1 MKNVFNKMKGATKGD
16 GMNNASPNVPLNKKD
31 YIKAKNSDDDFDNNS
46 KKIRNKI
53 IPKFIPANT
62 NTLPQVPSNHLK
74 NNSIK
79 KDQNYPVLQ
88 LLGIPL
94 NLDWNDLI
102 SEDDIDNVGFTLT
115 GPTGFDP
122 DEVETFCDG
131 VQNDIKEY
139 RRLLQL
145 KQKHFI
151 MLLDEI
157 GSLEEKL
164 IEQQQENEL
173 ANFIIESK
181 TSEEQL
187 KEEIVDLRIENQEL
201 RGRNKALEKDI
212 TQLKKSIANLNKE
225 DLNLNIPDLRLKN
238 QPLPELPTEK
248 TIHKQ
253 VLTPEHQSLPEL
265 FLGQNKKYYSE
276 NDFSDV
282 FDDLTS

>member
-1 MKNVFNKMKGATKGD
+1 MKNVFNKMKGVSKGD
-16 GMNNASPNVPLNKKD
+16 GMNNASPNTPLNKKD
-31 YIKAKNSDDDFDNNS
+31 YIKAQNLDNNS
-46 KKIRNKI
+46 KNNHSKIV
-53 IPKFIPANT
+53 PKFIPAN
-62 NTLPQVPSNHLK
+62 NPLPQVPSNHLR
-74 NNSIK
+74 NNVLK
-79 KDQNYPVLQ
+79 KEQNYPVLQ

-94 NLDWNDLI
+94 NLEWNNLI

-115 GPTGFDP
+115 APTGIDP
-122 DEVETFCDG
+122 DEVETFCDS

-157 GSLEEKL
+157 VSLEEKL

-173 ANFIIESK
+173 ANFIIQSK

-187 KEEIVDLRIENQEL
+187 KEELVDLRLENQEL
-201 RGRNKALEKDI
+201 KERNKTLEKDI
-212 TQLKKSIANLNKE
+212 NQLKKSISNLNKE
-225 DLNLNIPDLRLKN
+225 DLNVNTLDLRFKN
-238 QPLPELPTEK
+238 QPLPYLPIENPVTK
-248 TIHKQ
+248 H
-253 VLTPEHQSLPEL
+253 VLLNVKPKNQNLPQLPVEE
-265 FLGQNKKYYSE
+265 NKKHYSE

>member
-1 MKNVFNKMKGATKGD
+1 MKNVFNKMKGVSKGD
-16 GMNNASPNVPLNKKD
+16 GMNNASPNTPLNKKD
-31 YIKAKNSDDDFDNNS
+31 YIKAQNLDNNS
-46 KKIRNKI
+46 KNNHSKIV
-53 IPKFIPANT
+53 PKFIPAN
-62 NTLPQVPSNHLK
+62 NPLPQVPSNHLR
-74 NNSIK
+74 NNVLK
-79 KDQNYPVLQ
+79 KEQNYPVLQ

-94 NLDWNDLI
+94 NLGWNNLI

-115 GPTGFDP
+115 APTGIDP
-122 DEVETFCDG
+122 DEVETFCDS

-157 GSLEEKL
+157 VSLEEKL

-173 ANFIIESK
+173 ANFIIQSK

-187 KEEIVDLRIENQEL
+187 KEELVDLRLENQEL
-201 RGRNKALEKDI
+201 KERNKTLEKDI
-212 TQLKKSIANLNKE
+212 NQLKKSISNLNKE
-225 DLNLNIPDLRLKN
+225 DLNVNTPDLRFKN
-238 QPLPELPTEK
+238 QTLPYLPIENPVT
-248 TIHKQ
+248 KQ
-253 VLTPEHQSLPEL
+253 VLLNVKPKNQNLPQLPVEE
-265 FLGQNKKYYSE
+265 NKKHYSE

>member
-1 MKNVFNKMKGATKGD
+1 MKNVFNKMKGVSKGD
-16 GMNNASPNVPLNKKD
+16 GMNNVSPNTPLNKKD
-31 YIKAKNSDDDFDNNS
+31 YIKAQNLDNNS
-46 KKIRNKI
+46 KNNHSKIV
-53 IPKFIPANT
+53 PKFIPAN
-62 NTLPQVPSNHLK
+62 NPLPQVPSNHLR
-74 NNSIK
+74 NNVLK
-79 KDQNYPVLQ
+79 KEQNYPVLQ

-94 NLDWNDLI
+94 NLEWNNLI

-115 GPTGFDP
+115 APTGIDP
-122 DEVETFCDG
+122 DEVETFCDS

-173 ANFIIESK
+173 ANFIIQSK

-187 KEEIVDLRIENQEL
+187 KEELVDLRLENQEL
-201 RGRNKALEKDI
+201 KERNKTLEKDI
-212 TQLKKSIANLNKE
+212 NQLKKSISNLNKE
-225 DLNLNIPDLRLKN
+225 DLNVNTPDLRFKN
-238 QPLPELPTEK
+238 QPLPYLPIENPVTK
-248 TIHKQ
+248 H
-253 VLTPEHQSLPEL
+253 VLLNVKPKNQNLPQLPVEE
-265 FLGQNKKYYSE
+265 NKKHYSE

>member
-1 MKNVFNKMKGATKGD
+1 MKNVFNKMKGASKGD
-16 GMNNASPNVPLNKKD
+16 GMNNTSPNVPLNKKD
-31 YIKAKNSDDDFDNNS
+31 YIKSQNLEDNS
-46 KKIRNKI
+46 KNNHNKI
-53 IPKFIPANT
+53 VPKFIPAN
-62 NTLPQVPSNHLK
+62 NNQLPQVPSNHLR
-74 NNSIK
+74 NNIIK
-79 KDQNYPVLQ
+79 KEQNYPVLQ

-94 NLDWNDLI
+94 NLEWNNLI

-115 GPTGFDP
+115 APTGIDP
-122 DEVETFCDG
+122 DEVETFCDS

-157 GSLEEKL
+157 VSLEEKL

-173 ANFIIESK
+173 ANFIIQSK

-187 KEEIVDLRIENQEL
+187 KEELVDLRLENQEL
-201 RGRNKALEKDI
+201 KERNKTLEKDI
-212 TQLKKSIANLNKE
+212 NQLKKSISTLNKE
-225 DLNLNIPDLRLKN
+225 DLNINAPDLRFKN

-248 TIHKQ
+248 TITKK
-253 VLTPEHQSLPEL
+253 VLPDIKSRSQGLPKLSVE
-265 FLGQNKKYYSE
+265 QNKKHYSE